1 MLTKGEEGRV
11 RALVEQSERAYA
23 ARDGATA
30 MRLLVEA
37 QALAPEHPVVLNVA
51 GIRALNE
58 GHPAEASDL
67 FRRAVAR
74 DEKTA
79 VLWVNLAAALRQLK
93 RDDEEAVA
101 LERALSIEPR
111 NLLALLNKA
120 SLLERRGDPRAAA
133 VVYANALKTLQP
145 GMALPEAL
153 RPALQA
159 ARNAVQAN
167 SNALQAHLDQRLA
180 TERKALSGDQ
190 PRFDQALGVLLG
202 KQRVYLPQPTQMHFP
217 KLPAL
222 EFFPREQFPWLATLE
237 AATADIRGEFERVFS
252 EDQNQI
258 EPYIAY
264 PEDVPLDQW
273 KELNRSRRWSAFFL
287 WRDGKPLEANLA
299 RCPRTAEI
307 LASVPLHDVPRHAP
321 TAFFS
326 ILDAHTHIPAHT
338 GVTNTR
344 VTVHVPL
351 VLPGKCRFRVGSE
364 TREWRS
370 GEAWVFDDSIEHEA
384 WNDSDQTRAI
394 LIFDAWNP
402 FLSEAERALIRTT
415 MPAIADYYGDSY
427 FAGQTSQTGA
437 L

>member
-1 MLTKGEEGRV
+1 M
-11 RALVEQSERAYA
+11 
-23 ARDGATA
+23 
-30 MRLLVEA
+30 
-37 QALAPEHPVVLNVA
+37 
-51 GIRALNE
+51 
-58 GHPAEASDL
+58 
-67 FRRAVAR
+67 
-74 DEKTA
+74 
-79 VLWVNLAAALRQLK
+79 RQLK
-93 RDDEEAVA
+93 RIDEEAGA
-101 LERALSIEPR
+101 LERALALEPR
-111 NLLALLNKA
+111 NLVALLNKA
-120 SLLERRGDPRAAA
+120 SLIERRGDPRAAA

-145 GMALPEAL
+145 GTQLPEAL
-153 RPALQA
+153 RPALLA
-159 ARNAVQAN
+159 ASNAVTAN
-167 SNALQAHLDQRLA
+167 TNALHAHLEQRLA
-180 TERKALSGDQ
+180 AEREAQGGNH
-190 PRFDQALGVLLG
+190 PRFDQAIGVLLG

-222 EFFPREQFPWLATLE
+222 EFFPREHFPWLAALE
-237 AATADIRGEFERVFS
+237 AASSDMRAEFERVFS
-252 EDQNQI
+252 EDQNQL

-264 PEDVPLDQW
+264 PDDVPLDQW

-287 WRDGKPLEANLA
+287 WRDGQPLEANLA
-299 RCPRTAEI
+299 RCPRTAEV
-307 LASVPLHDVPRHAP
+307 LASVPLHNVPRHAP

-351 VLPGKCRFRVGSE
+351 VLPGDCRFRVGSE
-364 TREWRS
+364 TRAWRY

-384 WNDSDQTRAI
+384 WNDSDLPRAI

-427 FAGQTSQTGA
+427 FGDRTSKTGA